1 MSTSPEQRPLGIILT
16 SVTFLLEGILLQG
29 MTLFAALLSSSHPTL
44 RQVVISAGYGLFLA
58 LPFVTI
64 SVGLLNRR
72 KWAYW
77 GAVLLCGLII
87 LSIPGWQLISLMLIL
102 PPQLLMGSYLLM
114 NDGAK
119 AFFH

>member
-1 MSTSPEQRPLGIILT
+1 MLPSPEQRPLGIILT

-29 MTLFAALLSSSHPTL
+29 MALFAALLSSNQPTL
-44 RQVVISAGYGLFLA
+44 RQVVIAAGYGLFLA

-102 PPQLLMGSYLLM
+102 PPQLFMGSYLLM

-119 AFFH
+119 AFFR